1 MAIKYIKNEL
11 FIEGLSATKI
21 AELYGTPA
29 YIYSK
34 ELIVNNFN
42 SYKKAFNNDIVCYAV
57 KANFNQTLLEIL
69 SGLGAGADIVSG
81 GELFKALRAGI
92 DPQKIVYS
100 GVGKTAEEIKYA
112 LESNILMFN
121 VESYEELCAINKIAK
136 QMNKKARIAFRVNPN
151 VDPDTHKYI
160 ATGKHGTK
168 FGIKYE
174 DAIDMYILA
183 AKMDNIEIVGIDTH
197 IGSQILKIEPYK
209 LAALKIAKL
218 IDKLESLNIHLKYID
233 IGGGL
238 GIKYEKS
245 QKPPKPIEL
254 KKAVM
259 SVFGKYKNKTL
270 IVEPGRSIIGD
281 TGVMLGKVIYRKK
294 SGNKNFLIV
303 DIGMNDL
310 IRPTLYDAYHNILPV
325 KKTSKKPIIMDI
337 VGPICES
344 GDFIAKDRKFPL
356 LEQGDLIAVECIGAY
371 GSSMASQ
378 YNSRKRSRG
387 IIVDGKRIIHIRRRD
402 EFEDLLR
409 LEENLEKCL

>member
-1 MAIKYIKNEL
+1 MGIKYIKNEL
-11 FIEGLSATKI
+11 FIEGLSAKKI

-34 ELIVNNFN
+34 KLILNNFN
-42 SYKKAFNNDIVCYAV
+42 SYKKAFNKDIVCYAV
-57 KANFNQTLLEIL
+57 KANSNQTLLEIL
-69 SGLGAGADIVSG
+69 AGLGAGADIVSG

-92 DPQKIVYS
+92 HAQKIVYS

-121 VESYEELCAINKIAK
+121 VESYEELCAINKIAG
-136 QMNKKARIAFRVNPN
+136 QMNKKARISFRVNPN

-174 DAIDMYILA
+174 DAINMYVSA
-183 AKMDNIEIVGIDTH
+183 SKMANIEIVGIDTH

-209 LAALKIAKL
+209 LAALKISKL
-218 IDKLESLNIHLKYID
+218 IDKLESLNIKLKYID

-238 GIKYEKS
+238 GIKYEKN
-245 QKPPKPIEL
+245 QKPPKPADL

-259 SVFGKYKNKTL
+259 SVFGKYKDKTL

-325 KKTSKKPIIMDI
+325 KKTSKKPIVMDI

-387 IIVDGKRIIHIRRRD
+387 IIVDGKKVIHIRRRD

-409 LEENLEKCL
+409 LEENLEKFL

>member
-1 MAIKYIKNEL
+1 MSIKYIKNEL
-11 FIEGLSATKI
+11 FIEGLSAKKI
-21 AELYGTPA
+21 ADLYGTPT
-29 YIYSK
+29 YVYSK
-34 ELIVNNFN
+34 KLILNNFN
-42 SYKKAFNNDIVCYAV
+42 SYKKAFNKDIVCYAV
-57 KANFNQTLLEIL
+57 KANSNQTLLEIL
-69 SGLGAGADIVSG
+69 AGLGAGADIVSG
-81 GELFKALRAGI
+81 GELFKAMRAGI
-92 DPQKIVYS
+92 NAQKIVYS

-121 VESYEELCAINKIAK
+121 VESYEELCAINKIAR
-136 QMNKKARIAFRVNPN
+136 QMNKKARISFRVNPN

-160 ATGKHGTK
+160 TTGKHGTK

-174 DAIDMYILA
+174 DALDMYISA
-183 AKMDNIEIVGIDTH
+183 SKMANIEIVGIDTH

-209 LAALKIAKL
+209 LAALKISKL
-218 IDKLESLNIHLKYID
+218 IDKLENLNIKIKYID

-238 GIKYEKS
+238 GIKYEKN

-259 SVFGKYKNKTL
+259 SVFGKYKDKTL

-281 TGVMLGKVIYRKK
+281 TGIMLGKVIYRKK

-303 DIGMNDL
+303 DTGMNDL

-325 KKTSKKPIIMDI
+325 KKTSKKQIVMDI

-344 GDFIAKDRKFPL
+344 GDFMAKDRKFPL

-371 GSSMASQ
+371 GSAMASQ

-387 IIVDGKRIIHIRRRD
+387 IIVDGKKVIHIRRRD

-409 LEENLEKCL
+409 LEENLEKYL

>member
-34 ELIVNNFN
+34 ELILNNFN

-57 KANFNQTLLEIL
+57 KANSNQTLLEIL
-69 SGLGAGADIVSG
+69 AGLGAGADIVSG

-92 DPQKIVYS
+92 NPQKIVYS

-174 DAIDMYILA
+174 DAIDMYISA
-183 AKMDNIEIVGIDTH
+183 SKMDNIEIIGIDTH

-209 LAALKIAKL
+209 LAALKISKL
-218 IDKLESLNIHLKYID
+218 IDKLESMNIKLKYID

-238 GIKYEKS
+238 GIKYEKN

-259 SVFGKYKNKTL
+259 SVFGKYKDKTL

-325 KKTSKKPIIMDI
+325 KKTSKKPVTMDI

-371 GSSMASQ
+371 GSAMSSQ

-387 IIVDGKRIIHIRRRD
+387 IIVDGKKVIHIRRRD

-409 LEENLEKCL
+409 LEENLERCL

>member
-1 MAIKYIKNEL
+1 MSIKYIKNEL

-42 SYKKAFNNDIVCYAV
+42 SYKKAFNTDIVCYAV
-57 KANFNQTLLEIL
+57 KANSNQTLLEIL
-69 SGLGAGADIVSG
+69 SSLGAGADIVSG

-92 DPQKIVYS
+92 NSKKIVYS

-174 DAIDMYILA
+174 DAIDMYVLA
-183 AKMDNIEIVGIDTH
+183 SKMDNIEIIGIDTH

-209 LAALKIAKL
+209 LAALKISKL
-218 IDKLESLNIHLKYID
+218 IDKLESLNIYLKYID

-245 QKPPKPIEL
+245 QKPPKPMEL

-259 SVFGKYKNKTL
+259 SVFGKYKDKTL

-310 IRPTLYDAYHNILPV
+310 IRPTLYDAYHNVIPV
-325 KKTSKKPIIMDI
+325 KKTSKKPIVMDI

-356 LEQGDLIAVECIGAY
+356 LEQGELIAVECIGAY

-387 IIVDGKRIIHIRRRD
+387 IIVDDKRIIHIRRRD

-409 LEENLEKCL
+409 LEENLGKCL

>member
-1 MAIKYIKNEL
+1 MGIKYIKNEL
-11 FIEGLSATKI
+11 FIEQISAVKL
-21 AELYGTPA
+21 AELCDTPT
-29 YIYSK
+29 YVYSK
-34 ELIVNNFN
+34 KLILNNFN

-57 KANFNQTLLEIL
+57 KANSNQTLLEIL
-69 SGLGAGADIVSG
+69 SNLGAGADIVSG
-81 GELFKALRAGI
+81 GELFKVLRAGI
-92 DPQKIVYS
+92 NPQKIVYS

-174 DAIDMYILA
+174 DAIDMYISA
-183 AKMDNIEIVGIDTH
+183 SKMANIEIIGIDTH

-209 LAALKIAKL
+209 LAALKISKL

-238 GIKYEKS
+238 GIKYEKN

-259 SVFGKYKNKTL
+259 SVFGKYKDKTL
-270 IVEPGRSIIGD
+270 IVEPGRSIIGN

-325 KKTSKKPIIMDI
+325 KKTSKKPITLDI

-371 GSSMASQ
+371 GSAMSSQ

-387 IIVDGKRIIHIRRRD
+387 IIVDGKKVIHIRRRD

-409 LEENLEKCL
+409 LEENLEKYL

>member
-1 MAIKYIKNEL
+1 MGIKYIKNEL
-11 FIEGLSATKI
+11 FIEQLSAMKL
-21 AELYGTPA
+21 AELCDTPT
-29 YIYSK
+29 YVYSK
-34 ELIVNNFN
+34 KLILNNFN
-42 SYKKAFNNDIVCYAV
+42 NYKQAFNNDIVCYAV
-57 KANFNQTLLEIL
+57 KANSNQTLLKTL
-69 SGLGAGADIVSG
+69 SDLGAGADIVSG

-92 DPQKIVYS
+92 NPQKIVYS

-174 DAIDMYILA
+174 DAINMYILA
-183 AKMDNIEIVGIDTH
+183 SKMDNIEIVGIDTH

-209 LAALKIAKL
+209 LAALKISKL
-218 IDKLESLNIHLKYID
+218 IDKLEDLNINLKYID

-238 GIKYEKS
+238 GIKYEKT

-254 KKAVM
+254 KRAVM
-259 SVFGKYKNKTL
+259 SVFGKYKDKTL

-281 TGVMLGKVIYRKK
+281 TGIMIGKVIYRKK

-310 IRPTLYDAYHNILPV
+310 IRPTLYDAYHNVIPV
-325 KKTSKKPIIMDI
+325 KKTSKKPITMDI

-371 GSSMASQ
+371 GSAMSSQ
-378 YNSRKRSRG
+378 YNSRKRARG
-387 IIVDGKRIIHIRRRD
+387 IIVDGKKIIHIRRRD
-402 EFEDLLR
+402 TFEDLQR